1 MSDDQHSDSSSCRG
15 IPVIATSLGC
25 ALLLVVVFYV
35 YGKHRPAALGD
46 GVLTATQR
54 TENLNKLHA
63 NEQKLASGYSWVD
76 QGKGVVR
83 LPLSRAIE
91 LTVEELKSGSAAK

>member
-1 MSDDQHSDSSSCRG
+1 MITTG
-15 IPVIATSLGC
+15 IGC
-25 ALLLVVVFYV
+25 ALLLVVVVYV

-46 GVLTATQR
+46 GVRTAGQR
-54 TENLNKLHA
+54 MENLQKLHD

-83 LPLSRAIE
+83 LPLSRAVE
-91 LTVEELKSGSAAK
+91 LTVEELKSGTAAK